1 MRLVIAEVVGSR
13 SKATVPAHLL
23 ANRER
28 EKWETFFRDLL
39 RVKPEQSVVIR
50 EAE

>member
-1 MRLVIAEVVGSR
+1 MRLVICEVERSR
-13 SKATVPAHLL
+13 SKAVIPAHLL

-28 EKWETFFRDLL
+28 EKWEAFFRDLL
-39 RVKPEQSVVIR
+39 RVPADKAVTIR